1 MSQRLTSA
9 PHPVPPRSVGT
20 ASSSASSCAAASV
33 LAPAPAASFSA
44 ALMARSMTSPGLS
57 MASLSLTST
66 VGFPSKRFRSE
77 TVASEAMMTASA
89 SFMTCRSTNS
99 APEAPWISISISWPI
114 SLALVSSA
122 SAAIALWAM
131 PVGQA
136 VTPTT
141 FISCSSFA
149 SGDTSR
155 RAPLF
160 SGGRISGGDL
170 GPHQVDDLLR
180 ARGLA
185 QAFAEALVHEPAR
198 ELLENLH
205 VQVVLPLG
213 RRDHEY
219 EVGLFFAVGQRRA
232 RPPERDPG
240 RPDP

>member
-1 MSQRLTSA
+1 MSQRRTSA
-9 PHPVPPRSVGT
+9 PHPVPPMSVGT
-20 ASSSASSCAAASV
+20 ASSSAFYSAAVSSV
-33 LAPAPAASFSA
+33 APAAPFSTD
-44 ALMARSMTSPGLS
+44 LIARSMTSPGLS
-57 MASLSLTST
+57 MASLSLNST
-66 VGFPSKRFRSE
+66 VGLPSKRLRSE

-89 SFMTCRSTNS
+89 SLMTCRSTNS
-99 APEAPWISISISWPI
+99 APEAPWISISISLPI